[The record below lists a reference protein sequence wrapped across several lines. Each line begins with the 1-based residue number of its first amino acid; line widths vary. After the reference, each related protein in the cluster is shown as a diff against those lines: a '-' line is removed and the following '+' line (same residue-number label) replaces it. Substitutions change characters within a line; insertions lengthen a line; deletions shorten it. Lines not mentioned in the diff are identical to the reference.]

1 LGYLRGIAASAG
13 SPCCTGAEA
22 IDMEVNRQ
30 DHPQSMELLRVKRR
44 LKKSVADPKE
54 RQDIK
59 ERIRELERDLK
70 LD

>member
-1 LGYLRGIAASAG
+1 
-13 SPCCTGAEA
+13 
-22 IDMEVNRQ
+22 MEVNCQ

-44 LKKSVADPKE
+44 LKKGVADPKE
-54 RQDIK
+54 RQDIE